1 MEKFRTSIRGYN
13 KKDVNSF
20 VNEVIE
26 AYEDILK
33 KLRLSVSEME
43 HLNKELA
50 RYKSLEKSLNDAIM
64 VAGEASATAQKAAIN
79 EGKMII
85 EEAKKNASKIV
96 NNSLMKA
103 QDVEREAEDLRRRV
117 ISYKRRFASLVESQ
131 LDDINNF
138 DERL

>member
-13 KKDVNSF
+13 KEDVNSF
-20 VNEVIE
+20 VNEVIN

-33 KLRLSVSEME
+33 KLRLSVNEME

-50 RYKSLEKSLNDAIM
+50 RYKSLEKSLNDAII

-79 EGKMII
+79 EGKMIV

-103 QDVEREAEDLRRRV
+103 QNIEKEAEDLRRKV
-117 ISYKRRFASLVESQ
+117 ISYKRRFTSLVESQ
-131 LDDINNF
+131 LDDINSF